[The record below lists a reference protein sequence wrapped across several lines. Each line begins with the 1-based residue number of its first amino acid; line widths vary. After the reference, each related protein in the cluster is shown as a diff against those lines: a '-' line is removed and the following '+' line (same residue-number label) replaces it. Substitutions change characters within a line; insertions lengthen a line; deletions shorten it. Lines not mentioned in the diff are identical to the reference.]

1 VSLGAS
7 RRPAATPIPRFLTSF
22 DLAKLAVDDADVLI
36 VGSGIAGLTVAASLV
51 GQANVAL
58 MTKGSLGFGST
69 LYAQG
74 GVAAAIAADDRPEL
88 HLTDTMVAG
97 AGLSDEAAV
106 RVLVEEAPEAV
117 AFLEAAGVRLDLEGL
132 GLAVTMEGGH
142 SRRRVVH
149 SGGDATGAEIVRA
162 LLEAVR
168 STDTR
173 LIEQG
178 FLVDVLTD
186 DSGGVAGAL
195 VLTRGELRHV
205 RCGTIVIASGGYGQ
219 LFCETTAPLSC
230 TGDGAAAAL
239 RAGARLAD
247 LEFVQFHPT
256 TLFVDADPRPLLSEA
271 MRGEGARLVDANG
284 NAVMSGVHPLG
295 DLAPRDVVARRLFET
310 MVTTGVDHLYLDA
323 TVLGEETLNHRFP
336 TILSVCR
343 SYGIDPVT
351 DPIPISPACHYTMGG
366 IWTDLSA
373 RTTVPGLYAA
383 GEIASTG
390 VHGANRL
397 ASNSLLE
404 GAVFGRRAA
413 TAISADRRSP
423 GAPGVG
429 SNDASDD
436 FVGSSPPSL
445 SARDSLRRESV
456 LRVGVVRDR
465 EGVEA
470 YADFVAET
478 LAALAP
484 PCTEIEMETVNM
496 FLVAEVLAIMAGARA
511 ESRGAHFRSDYPVID
526 PAWQVRQFASRA
538 QDGSLERG
546 IEVVGAQK
554 D

>member
-1 VSLGAS
+1 V
-7 RRPAATPIPRFLTSF
+7 TPIPRFVTSF
-22 DLAKLAVDDADVLI
+22 DLAELAIDDADVLI

-58 MTKGSLGFGST
+58 MTKGTLGFGST

-74 GVAAAIAADDRPEL
+74 GVAAAVAADDRPEL

-106 RVLVEEAPEAV
+106 RILVEEAPEAV

-132 GLAVTMEGGH
+132 SLAVTMEGGH

-162 LLEAVR
+162 LLEEVR

-186 DSGGVAGAL
+186 DLGGVAGAL
-195 VLTRGELRHV
+195 VGINGELRHI
-205 RCGTIVIASGGYGQ
+205 RCGTIVVASGGYGQ
-219 LFCETTAPLSC
+219 LFAETTAPLSC
-230 TGDGAAAAL
+230 TGDGAAAAF

-284 NAVMSGVHPLG
+284 LAVMSGVHPLG

-310 MVTTGVDHLYLDA
+310 MVATGVDHLYLDA
-323 TVLGEETLNHRFP
+323 TVLGEETLQHRFP

-343 SYGIDPVT
+343 SYGIDPVNE
-351 DPIPISPACHYTMGG
+351 PIPISPACHYTMGG
-366 IWTDLSA
+366 VWTDLSA
-373 RTTVPGLYAA
+373 RTTVPGLYAV
-383 GEIASTG
+383 GEVASTG

-413 TAISADRRSP
+413 RAISAERRRP
-423 GAPGVG
+423 GASRVG
-429 SNDASDD
+429 SNDATDD

-465 EGVEA
+465 EGVDA

-478 LAALAP
+478 LASSAP
-484 PCTEIEMETVNM
+484 PHSEIEMETMNM
-496 FLVAEVLAIMAGARA
+496 FLIAEVLAIMAGARV
-511 ESRGAHFRSDYPVID
+511 ESRGAHFRSDYPVTD
-526 PAWQVRQFASRA
+526 PAWQVRQFARRVR
-538 QDGSLERG
+538 DGSLERG
-546 IEVVGAQK
+546 VEAVGAQK